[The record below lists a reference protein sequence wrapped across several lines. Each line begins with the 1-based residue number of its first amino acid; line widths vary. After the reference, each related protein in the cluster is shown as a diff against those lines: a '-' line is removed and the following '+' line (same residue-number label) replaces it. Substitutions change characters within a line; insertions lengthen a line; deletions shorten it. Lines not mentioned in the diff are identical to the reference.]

1 MNDKQ
6 KMYLYIFHTLTV
18 FIFGVEGALLI
29 YFAAK
34 AGFYFNNWRK
44 LP

>member
-18 FIFGVEGALLI
+18 FILGLKPALII
-29 YFAAK
+29 YFASK
-34 AGFYFNNWRK
+34 AGFYFNNWMK
-44 LP
+44 LS